1 MKSVRI
7 NASMR
12 SSIARAI
19 RKDAAKQWLDTPA
32 GRRMLELE
40 DEMENAIAEHQA
52 IVVPYADRAILEKYG
67 VGRSGTTCARFS
79 RKNDGS
85 LCANSFRYVASQE
98 FTPAVYMVAGSV
110 CMDSKA
116 RGSDT
121 TGDWLAQNRQ
131 DNLAE
136 WFHLRETF
144 ECEVNKLVHAW
155 ETIIG
160 MYTTTRKLF
169 EQHPELLRFA
179 GFMNIEPPRENTS
192 GALAAAEA
200 TVKAFGALG

>member
-1 MKSVRI
+1 MKHVRL
-7 NASMR
+7 NVSTR
-12 SSIARAI
+12 SRLVAAI
-19 RKDAAKQWLDTPA
+19 RKEAEKQWLDAPA

-52 IVVPYADRAILEKYG
+52 VVVPYADRAVLEKYG

-79 RKNDGS
+79 RKNDS
-85 LCANSFRYVASQE
+85 SVCANSFRYAASQE
-98 FTPAVYMVAGSV
+98 FTPAVYMVDGLV

-116 RGSDT
+116 RRSDA

-131 DNLAE
+131 DTLAE

-160 MYTTTRKLF
+160 MYTTTKKLF

-179 GFMNIEPPRENTS
+179 GFMNTTPPQEDTS

>member
-1 MKSVRI
+1 
-7 NASMR
+7 MR

-52 IVVPYADRAILEKYG
+52 VVVPYADRAVLEKYG

-79 RKNDGS
+79 RTTDGN
-85 LCANSFRYVASQE
+85 LRPNSFRYAASQE
-98 FTPAVYMVAGSV
+98 ITPAVYMVDGSV

-116 RGSDT
+116 RRSDA
-121 TGDWLAQNRQ
+121 TGYWLAQNRQ
-131 DNLAE
+131 DTLAE

-160 MYTTTRKLF
+160 TYTTTKKLF

-179 GFMNIEPPRENTS
+179 GFMNTTPPQEDTS